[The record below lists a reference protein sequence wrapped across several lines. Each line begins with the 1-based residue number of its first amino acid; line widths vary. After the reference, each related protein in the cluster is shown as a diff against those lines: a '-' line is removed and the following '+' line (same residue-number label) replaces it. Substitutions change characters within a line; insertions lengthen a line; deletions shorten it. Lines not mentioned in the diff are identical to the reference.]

1 LHRVTTLSDGGLGV
15 ALAEMAIGGGLGA
28 TVDLAKIPF
37 HDLKETLK
45 HDDLISL
52 LKVAFAETPGRFLI
66 EVHEQDVAA
75 VESTLGTIPW
85 SWIGNVTEDN
95 ELTICCGD
103 HSTISRTSVAALANA
118 WRKQSNTQTSGTN

>member
-1 LHRVTTLSDGGLGV
+1 V